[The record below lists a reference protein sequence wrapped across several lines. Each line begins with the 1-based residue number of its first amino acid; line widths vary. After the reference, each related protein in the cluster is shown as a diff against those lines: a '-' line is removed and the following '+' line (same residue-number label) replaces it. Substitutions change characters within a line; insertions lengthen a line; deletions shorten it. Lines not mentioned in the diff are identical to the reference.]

1 MSKEV
6 IIIGK
11 PNVGKSSLFN
21 SIIGKQL
28 ALVENIPGLTRD
40 LRKKKIDLFDSSITL
55 IDSAGIQKK
64 VSSFNDNITEFTLE
78 SASKS
83 DLIMFVV
90 DGSSGLSS
98 ADYEINNIIKK
109 FKIKK
114 ILIVNKSEGKL
125 DSFVQDDCSKLG
137 IGEPL
142 FVSAVHKMG
151 IYELKSKIYKMLDFH
166 NKSYFFK
173 ENNFDHSISIVGR
186 PNSGK
191 SSLINS
197 LKGAKVSLT
206 GETANLTRD
215 PVETEIIWNNI
226 NFKVFDTAG
235 ISKNTKNLKKVQR
248 ISVIETKRKIR
259 LSEIIILILDINNY
273 FERFN
278 LRLIRLIINEA
289 RFLIIVINKIDT
301 ITKYSESYIKQNVYD
316 SFPEIKKTPIYFISA
331 KKKIG
336 LNKLMQGIIE
346 FLPIWE
352 KRISTN
358 KLNLW
363 LKKIMVKNPP
373 PLYNGNEVK
382 LKFISQIK
390 SKPPKFILFTNY
402 PKSIRESYRKFLLND
417 LKKTFKFDGIV
428 VNLILSKSRNP
439 YEKL

>member
-1 MSKEV
+1 
-6 IIIGK
+6 
-11 PNVGKSSLFN
+11 
-21 SIIGKQL
+21 
-28 ALVENIPGLTRD
+28 
-40 LRKKKIDLFDSSITL
+40 
-55 IDSAGIQKK
+55 
-64 VSSFNDNITEFTLE
+64 
-78 SASKS
+78 
-83 DLIMFVV
+83 MFVV

-151 IYELKSKIYKMLDFH
+151 IYELKSKIYKILDLD
-166 NKSYFFK
+166 NKSNFFK

-197 LKGAKVSLT
+197 LKGVKVSLT
-206 GETANLTRD
+206 GEIANLTRD